1 MLTRTGTYSQKQSGK
16 QMQAELAMKYGSI
29 SLRTLALSLP
39 EGAAPKSANVRVNG
53 KSVPCQV
60 VNQDGRTVVQL
71 SRDVELKE
79 GEALS
84 LSL

>member
-1 MLTRTGTYSQKQSGK
+1 
-16 QMQAELAMKYGSI
+16 
-29 SLRTLALSLP
+29 LP
-39 EGAAPKSANVRVNG
+39 EGAAPKSAKVRVNG

-71 SRDVELKE
+71 SYDVELNE